1 MPCSTRESVARAPA
15 DRAARRR
22 LGVPFWIA
30 VGWVVLIVALAVLAP
45 ILPLADPNE
54 VFNGDLSQGL
64 FSGHNLLGTDD
75 AGRDLLSRT
84 IWGSRVS
91 LLVGFASITLGLL
104 VGGLTGIVAGYRRG
118 WFDRI
123 ASAVY
128 DVELAFP
135 AVVLA
140 VLLLTFLG
148 KELQWVLLV
157 IGVLAIAPIGRLARA
172 NTIAFANREF
182 VIAAKGLGA
191 TEART
196 LWREILPNVITAL
209 TGLALLGAALAIVA
223 EGGLAYLGLSVGGD
237 TITWGKLISTASSGT
252 TLRDTPLMA
261 FVPITALLLTIF
273 AINFIGDRLRAH
285 FQVREVFGAS

>member
-1 MPCSTRESVARAPA
+1 MARAPA